1 MLQAYASIRNDL
13 LKEIEHEEIFFSDIN
28 DDDTVN
34 RLKEIKN
41 KLLANKFHL
50 VVLGQ
55 FKRGKSTF
63 INSIIGDKILPTS
76 VIPLTSIVTILT
88 YGQKELIKVIFEQ
101 GGAKEIKREELKDW
115 VTEEGNPENKK
126 GVKEVE
132 IQYPSE
138 YLRNGICLID
148 TPGVGSI
155 FEDNTQMTY
164 KYLPK
169 IDAAIFLVSADPP
182 ISQAELEFLKD
193 VRKHVEN
200 IFFVLNKIDYLNE
213 EELKASLDFTKQ
225 AIEKELGIREVKVY
239 PISAKIALEGKIKN
253 NIELLKKSRLEEF
266 NKVLND
272 FLLKKKGQIILKR
285 SIESIR
291 NYLSEKEFSLKLE
304 ERAISAPLA
313 ILEEKINKFNEK
325 MEEIRQEKE
334 DTYYYFEGEIKR
346 VIDVLDRDLMRIKEK
361 EVKKLDEYVDKLA
374 EQIKE
379 KSTDAYIKA
388 IEKAVDED
396 IVKTFNDW
404 ISTEEI
410 KLNKEYGRVSKKF
423 SEKTNEIIDTIL
435 HLSEQLFEIKI
446 EKIKIDEQ
454 IEKESSFYY
463 MLGEAP
469 KFFGVDSA
477 FDFFSKKLL
486 PFRFSKRFALKDLKK
501 KIPEKVDKT
510 CGRLR
515 WDFMDRI
522 RRSFMNFRWDLNQK
536 IEATEQD
543 IKRAIEK
550 ALELRKKSKKEIE
563 DAKKDIH
570 CQLEKIQKA
579 KSTLQEF
586 NNRIKEE
593 CA

>member
-13 LKEIEHEEIFFSDIN
+13 LKEIEHEEIFFSNIN
-28 DDDTVN
+28 DNDTVN
-34 RLKEIKN
+34 RLEEIKN

-76 VIPLTSIVTILT
+76 VIPLTSIVTVLT

-101 GGAKEIKREELKDW
+101 GDVKEIKREELKDW
-115 VTEEGNPENKK
+115 VTEEGNPGNKK

-169 IDAAIFLVSADPP
+169 IDAAIFLASADPP

-193 VRKHVEN
+193 VIKHVKDV
-200 IFFVLNKIDYLNE
+200 FFVLNKIDYLNE

-225 AIEKELGIREVKVY
+225 AIEKELGIREVRIY

-253 NIELLKKSRLEEF
+253 NIELLKKSGLEEF

-304 ERAISAPLA
+304 EKAISAPLA

-404 ISTEEI
+404 INTEEI
-410 KLNKEYGRVSKKF
+410 KLNKEYARVSKKM

-435 HLSEQLFEIKI
+435 HLSEQLFGIKI

-486 PFRFSKRFALKDLKK
+486 PFRFSKKFALKDLKK

-570 CQLEKIQKA
+570 YQLEKIQKA
-579 KSTLQEF
+579 KSTLQKL
-586 NNRIKEE
+586 NDRI
-593 CA
+593 

>member
-13 LKEIEHEEIFFSDIN
+13 LKEIEHEEIFFSNIN
-28 DDDTVN
+28 DNDTVN
-34 RLKEIKN
+34 RLEEIKN

-76 VIPLTSIVTILT
+76 VIPLTSIVTVLT

-101 GGAKEIKREELKDW
+101 GDVKEIKREELKDW
-115 VTEEGNPENKK
+115 VTEEGNPGNKK

-169 IDAAIFLVSADPP
+169 IDAAIFLASADPP

-193 VRKHVEN
+193 VIKHVKDV
-200 IFFVLNKIDYLNE
+200 FFVLNKIDYLNE

-225 AIEKELGIREVKVY
+225 AIEKELGIREVRIY

-253 NIELLKKSRLEEF
+253 NIELLKKSGLEEF

-304 ERAISAPLA
+304 EKAISAPLA

-404 ISTEEI
+404 INTEEI
-410 KLNKEYGRVSKKF
+410 KLNKEYARVSKKM

-486 PFRFSKRFALKDLKK
+486 PFRFSKKFALKDLKK

-570 CQLEKIQKA
+570 YQLEKIQKA
-579 KSTLQEF
+579 KSTLQKL
-586 NNRIKEE
+586 NDRI
-593 CA
+593 